1 MMGNTLHERII
12 ENNDWATLLFVFC
25 LALIVITK
33 TAFENRF
40 SDFINLIVSD
50 KYIKIYKDSSNL
62 MSWFT
67 VILFFVQIISLS
79 FFIRYLLL
87 FFEYVK
93 VADWV
98 VFIQIFTFLTFFI
111 LSKFLIEKIIAT
123 SFNIEEFTEQF
134 NMLKVN
140 YRTYMGILLL
150 PVSIILFYNPMP
162 KPIVIYII
170 LDVLL
175 VINIVIYLKSIKI
188 FQNLIIGKL
197 FYFILY
203 LCALEI
209 APYYFMYYWFTRS

>member
-1 MMGNTLHERII
+1 MMGITLHERII
-12 ENNDWATLLFVFC
+12 ENKDWVTLLFVFC
-25 LALIVITK
+25 LALIVVTK

-67 VILFFVQIISLS
+67 VVLFFVQIISLS
-79 FFIRYLLL
+79 FFIRYLLV
-87 FFEYVK
+87 FFGYV
-93 VADWV
+93 VNADWI

-162 KPIVIYII
+162 KPLVIYII
-170 LDVLL
+170 LDILL

>member
-40 SDFINLIVSD
+40 SDFLNLIVSD

-87 FFEYVK
+87 FFGYVK

-111 LSKFLIEKIIAT
+111 LSKYFLRT
-123 SFNIEEFTEQF
+123 SRCKKQT
-134 NMLKVN
+134 V
-140 YRTYMGILLL
+140 
-150 PVSIILFYNPMP
+150 
-162 KPIVIYII
+162 
-170 LDVLL
+170 VLNL
-175 VINIVIYLKSIKI
+175 
-188 FQNLIIGKL
+188 QNCLRL
-197 FYFILY
+197 
-203 LCALEI
+203 
-209 APYYFMYYWFTRS
+209 